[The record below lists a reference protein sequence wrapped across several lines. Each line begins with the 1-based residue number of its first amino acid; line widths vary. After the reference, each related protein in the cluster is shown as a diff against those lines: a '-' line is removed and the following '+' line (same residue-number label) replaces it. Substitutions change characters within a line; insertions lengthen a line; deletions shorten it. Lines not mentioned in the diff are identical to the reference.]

1 MTELSPP
8 PSVTVHTAIAELA
21 PAAWDACAG
30 TANPFVSHAFLAAL
44 EQAGTVGAA
53 TGWQP
58 CHLALRDGGGV
69 VLAVAPLYLKTHSMG
84 EYVFD
89 HAWAEASHRAGRR
102 YYPKLQGAVPFTP
115 VPGPRLLVGP
125 AIAPEVARRALAQAM
140 IALCRQV
147 EASSVHVTFAEEED
161 VAALAAVGFLRRLG
175 WQYHWSNDGYE
186 TFDGFLAALS
196 SRRRKA
202 IRKERDAVTA
212 SGIALSTLV
221 GDDIKPHHWDSFF
234 RLYQATCDRKWGE
247 AYLNRAFFECL
258 SGSAVGEQAVLIL
271 ADQDGETV
279 AGAFNMVGED
289 CLFGRNWG
297 GGAVEVPF
305 LHFEACYYRAID
317 FAISHRLGR
326 VEAGAQGEHKIARGY
341 LPVPT
346 RSAHWIAAPDLGQAV
361 GRFLDHERG
370 MVERHIAEQRAD
382 GPFRRSGSE

>member
-1 MTELSPP
+1 MTEQP
-8 PSVTVHTAIAELA
+8 PSPSVSIHCAIAEI
-21 PAAWDACAG
+21 PALAWDACAG
-30 TANPFVSHAFLAAL
+30 TANPFVRHAFLAAL
-44 EQAGTVGAA
+44 EQSGTVGAA

-58 CHLALRDGGGV
+58 CHLVLRDRDGT
-69 VLAVAPLYLKTHSMG
+69 VLAAAPLYLKSHSMG

-115 VPGPRLLVGP
+115 VPGPRLLIGP
-125 AIAPEVARRALAQAM
+125 AISPAAARRALAQAA
-140 IALCRQV
+140 IALCGRIG
-147 EASSVHVTFAEEED
+147 ASSIHITFAEEAD
-161 VAALAAVGFLRRLG
+161 AAALAEAGFLLRLG
-175 WQYHWSNDGYE
+175 WQYHWRNDGYE
-186 TFDGFLAALS
+186 TFDDFLAALS

-202 IRKERDAVTA
+202 IRKERDAVAA
-212 SGIALSTLV
+212 SGVRLSTLV
-221 GDDIKPHHWDSFF
+221 GEDIKPRHWDAFH

-258 SGSAVGEQAVLIL
+258 SDSAVGGQAVLIL
-271 ADQDGETV
+271 ADQDGETIG
-279 AGAFNMVGED
+279 AAFNMLGEG

-297 GGAVEVPF
+297 GGAVEAPF

-346 RSAHWIAAPDLGQAV
+346 RSAHWIAAPELGRAV

-370 MVERHIAEQRAD
+370 VVERHIAEQRAS
-382 GPFRRSGSE
+382 GPFRRSGS

>member
-1 MTELSPP
+1 MTELNPA
-8 PSVTVHTAIAELA
+8 PSVTVHAAIAEI
-21 PAAWDACAG
+21 PALAWDACAG

-44 EQAGTVGAA
+44 EQAGSVGAA

-58 CHLALRDGGGV
+58 CHLALRDGGGA

-115 VPGPRLLVGP
+115 VPGPRLLIGP
-125 AIAPEVARRALAQAM
+125 AIPADLARRALAQAM
-140 IALCRQV
+140 VALCGQIG
-147 EASSVHVTFAEEED
+147 ASSVHVTFAEPAD
-161 VAALAAVGFLRRLG
+161 VAALTAAGFLLRLG
-175 WQYHWSNDGYE
+175 WQYHWHNDGYT
-186 TFDGFLAALS
+186 TFDDFLAALS

-202 IRKERDAVTA
+202 IRKEREAVAA
-212 SGIALSTLV
+212 SGIGLSTLV
-221 GDDIKPHHWDSFF
+221 GDDIKPHHWDSFH

-258 SGSAVGEQAVLIL
+258 SASAVGEKAVLIL
-271 ADQDGETV
+271 ADQEGETV
-279 AGAFNMVGED
+279 GAAFNMLGED

-297 GGAVEVPF
+297 GAAIEAPF

-346 RSAHWIAAPDLGQAV
+346 RSAHWVSAPDLRGAV
-361 GRFLDHERG
+361 GRFLDHERAV
-370 MVERHIAEQRAD
+370 VERHIAEQRAD
-382 GPFRRSGSE
+382 GPFRCSGSE

>member
-8 PSVTVHTAIAELA
+8 PSVTVHAAITEIPA
-21 PAAWDACAG
+21 AAWDACAG
-30 TANPFVSHAFLAAL
+30 TANPFVGHAFLAAL
-44 EQAGTVGAA
+44 EQSGCVAAA

-58 CHLALRDGGGV
+58 CHLALRGSDAT

-89 HAWAEASHRAGRR
+89 HAWADASHRAGRR

-115 VPGPRLLVGP
+115 VPGPRLLFGP
-125 AIAPEVARRALAQAM
+125 AIAPDAARRALAQAM
-140 IALCRQV
+140 IALCGRIG
-147 EASSVHVTFAEEED
+147 ASSVHVTFAAEAD
-161 VAALAAVGFLRRLG
+161 VSALAGAGFLSRLG
-175 WQYHWSNDGYE
+175 WQYHWTNDGYQS
-186 TFDGFLAALS
+186 FDDFLAALS

-202 IRKERDAVTA
+202 IRKERDAVAA
-212 SGIALSTLV
+212 SGLTLSTLV
-221 GDDIKPHHWDSFF
+221 GDDIKPHHWDSFH

-258 SGSAVGEQAVLIL
+258 SGSAAGGRAVLIL
-271 ADQDGETV
+271 AHQDGGTV
-279 AGAFNMVGED
+279 GAAFNMVGED

-297 GGAVEVPF
+297 GAETEAPF

-317 FAISHRLGR
+317 FAISHRLAR

-346 RSAHWIAAPDLGQAV
+346 RSSHWIAAPELARAV
-361 GRFLDHERG
+361 GRFLDHERAL
-370 MVERHIAEQRAD
+370 VERHIAEQRAD
-382 GPFRRSGSE
+382 GPFRRPGSQ

>member
-1 MTELSPP
+1 MSQTVPA
-8 PSVTVHTAIAELA
+8 PSITVHTAIAELPA
-21 PAAWDACAG
+21 AAWDACAG
-30 TANPFVSHAFLAAL
+30 SANPFVRYAFLAAL
-44 EQAGTVGAA
+44 EQSGAVGPA

-58 CHLALRDGGGV
+58 CHLAVRSGDGA

-125 AIAPEVARRALAQAM
+125 GIEAVPARRSLAQAM
-140 IALCRQV
+140 IALCGQV
-147 EASSVHVTFAEEED
+147 SASSVHVTFADEAD
-161 VAALAAVGFLRRLG
+161 AAALAEAGFLPRLG
-175 WQYHWSNDGYE
+175 WQYHWHNDGYAS
-186 TFDGFLAALS
+186 FDDFLAALS

-202 IRKERDAVTA
+202 IRKERESVAA
-212 SGIALSTLV
+212 SGIDLSTLV
-221 GDDIKPHHWDSFF
+221 GDDIKPHHWDAFH
-234 RLYQATCDRKWGE
+234 RLYQATCERKWGE

-258 SGSAVGEQAVLIL
+258 SGSVLGGQAVLIL
-271 ADQDGETV
+271 ASEAGEAV
-279 AGAFNMVGED
+279 GGAFNMLGED

-297 GGAVEVPF
+297 GGAVETPF

-317 FAISHRLGR
+317 FAISHRLAR

-346 RSAHWIAAPDLGQAV
+346 RSAHWIAAPDLRGAV
-361 GRFLDHERG
+361 GRFLDHERAL
-370 MVERHIAEQRAD
+370 VEGHIAEQRVD
-382 GPFRRSGSE
+382 GPFRHSGPQ